1 MRVSDRMISNQ
12 MIKYMNDTQAKKD
25 ALSLQVA
32 SGKLYENA
40 SDNPADVSAAMTIKS
55 TLQTGKTYLENA
67 NRIDG
72 WMDTSDQAFSQ
83 MSSLMIRATTL
94 IQSGLSDTLSADERA
109 TSLAPEMSGIL
120 DEALDIA
127 NTTYLDQYIFSG
139 YQVNTKPYEID
150 PTNSSQVLYHGD
162 DGLMQHDIGTG
173 QTVTTN
179 VNSSSSMQAM
189 FNAIIRARNALLS
202 DDRTELEAALTDIN
216 NAQDTVGD
224 LQATNG
230 ARMRQVDNAIT
241 YLEKSNLT
249 LKSLLSEKEDVN
261 MAEAIVNLTNMETT
275 YEAVLEVGQRAISS
289 LNLFDLLR

>member
-150 PTNSSQVLYHGD
+150 PTDSSQVLYHGD

>member
-150 PTNSSQVLYHGD
+150 PTDSSQVLYHGD

-216 NAQDTVGD
+216 NAQDTIGD